1 MSESHLPPDVK
12 SDPAVTTGESTPH
25 APLSPLPL
33 VLEDRLMRV
42 LEIVESQPGVSAH
55 ELASAVGLGPTHL
68 QRLFKRATGLDV
80 HELLAERRCQA
91 AAHMLAA
98 GDKQVKEIAHV
109 VGYEHAPSFVRAFQ
123 RRFGQTPGLYRK
135 QNGRAASSSK
145 PFAGTASTAT

>member
-1 MSESHLPPDVK
+1 MSESHLPPDEK
-12 SDPAVTTGESTPH
+12 AHPAHTTGKSALH
-25 APLSPLPL
+25 SPLSPLPL

-42 LEIVESQPGVSAH
+42 LEIVESQPGVSVH
-55 ELASAVGLGPTHL
+55 ELASAVGLSPTHL
-68 QRLFKRATGLDV
+68 QRVFKRATGLDV

-91 AAHMLAA
+91 AAHLLAA

-135 QNGRAASSSK
+135 QNGRAASTSEQLVPAASS
-145 PFAGTASTAT
+145 GT